1 MKQSILL
8 SIAVATLTAACGKEE
23 ASVPAP
29 ATPAAPVSVSATPT
43 AASTTPGTT
52 PPPAI
57 DTSKIGPSA
66 TSAAVDLDSGGDKR
80 MPNGEI
86 AKDTLDYLNNLVTHF
101 NEARATW
108 STDATPTFNT
118 PQEKQAYDDALKK
131 LKEPITNLEELVKAR
146 LIKKVPAA
154 PAGKKFVINPTTHK
168 VELANQ

>member
-1 MKQSILL
+1 MKQSTLL
-8 SIAVATLTAACGKEE
+8 LLVVAASLTACGKPEE
-23 ASVPAP
+23 ATPPAP
-29 ATPAAPVSVSATPT
+29 AAPAPAAVSAKPV
-43 AASTTPGTT
+43 APSTST

-57 DTSKIGPSA
+57 DTSKIGPPPPA
-66 TSAAVDLDSGGDKR
+66 NIVDLDSGGEKR

-86 AKDTLDYLNNLVTHF
+86 AKDTLDYLNNLVAHY

-131 LKEPITNLEELVKAR
+131 LKEPITSLEELVKAK
-146 LIKKVPAA
+146 LIKKVPEA
-154 PAGKKFVINPTTHK
+154 PAGKKFIINPTTHK